1 MIPTNDNNIYLSTG
15 SFTTSSLGEIIETC
29 DKINFHN
36 LELSS
41 GLPWSKGLTEE
52 VEFAKKKCNL
62 LIHNYFPPP
71 KEPFVLN
78 LAAKNPDILQL
89 SIDHCKRAITLCEE
103 VGASFYSVHSGFAF
117 EVESS
122 RLGRKLSN
130 APRYSI
136 VEAKKIFIDS
146 LQTLTEFGTS
156 KKVRVAIEN
165 NVVAPI
171 NLIDGKNLLLLGA
184 TAEELLEIYESVNSN
199 NFGILID
206 VGHLKVTSNALQ
218 FDKANFLHQIE
229 NHITAFHLND
239 NDGTFDSNQIF
250 DEGVWF
256 IPEIRRYPH
265 HKKVIESYK
274 LSIEQ
279 LKQII
284 TLVRTL

>member
-1 MIPTNDNNIYLSTG
+1 MITTNDNNIYLSTG
-15 SFTTSSLGEIIETC
+15 SFTTSSLGEIVEIC

-41 GLPWSKGLTEE
+41 GLHWSKNLVDEIE
-52 VEFAKKKCNL
+52 NARKKCNL

-71 KEPFVLN
+71 REPFVLN
-78 LAAKNPDILQL
+78 LAAKNPHVLQL
-89 SIDHCKRAITLCEE
+89 SINHCKRAITLCAEF
-103 VGASFYSVHSGFAF
+103 GAPFFSVHSGFAF
-117 EVESS
+117 EVDAS
-122 RLGRKLSN
+122 RLGRNISD

-136 VEAKKIFIDS
+136 NEAKKIFIES
-146 LQTLTEFGTS
+146 LQALTEFGAS
-156 KKVRVAIEN
+156 KKIGVAIEN
-165 NVVAPI
+165 NVVAPM

-184 TAEELLEIYESVNSN
+184 TAEELIEIYESVNSN

-206 VGHLKVTSNALQ
+206 VGHLKVTANALQ
-218 FDKANFLHQIE
+218 FNRTKFLHQVE
-229 NHITAFHLND
+229 NYITAFHLND

-250 DEGVWF
+250 DEKAWF
-256 IPEIRRYPH
+256 ISEIRRYPN